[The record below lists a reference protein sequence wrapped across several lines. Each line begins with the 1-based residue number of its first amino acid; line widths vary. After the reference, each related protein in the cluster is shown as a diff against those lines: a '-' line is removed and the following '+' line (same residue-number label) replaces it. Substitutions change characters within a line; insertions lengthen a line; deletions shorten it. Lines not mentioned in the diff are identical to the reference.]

1 MQDRDRWG
9 SDPAPTFT
17 DPPATVDL
25 PPPPDPPR
33 LWQRI
38 VIIEAVSLLTWGILA
53 AGGAANPDPAG
64 LPALAVVVGV
74 FAWLTGRE
82 W

>member
-1 MQDRDRWG
+1 MRDSWPC
-9 SDPAPTFT
+9 PAA
-17 DPPATVDL
+17 PPAGRTWPGSRKGQD
-25 PPPPDPPR
+25 
-33 LWQRI
+33 I